1 VPEAINDI
9 ITPRLILRL
18 LGEEVSSA
26 CLNNDFETAQ
36 HLLHATIP
44 EEFVGELN
52 VLQRDRRL
60 LQEDPEYKPWASRG
74 IILKSEMKMIGLI
87 RFHGSPGYYADKPYM
102 KGAVELGYRVLSDYR
117 RKGYARETIFA
128 LINWAADAFSV
139 QRFLASISPENL
151 PSLALVQS
159 LGFIKVDEVMDEID
173 GPEHVYMLER
183 TPAE

>member
-1 VPEAINDI
+1 MPKAINDI

-44 EEFVGELN
+44 EEFFGELS

-74 IILKSEMKMIGLI
+74 IILKGEMKMIGLI
-87 RFHGSPGYYADKPYM
+87 RFHSSPCFNADTPYRE
-102 KGAVELGYRVLSDYR
+102 GAVELGYRILSDYR
-117 RKGYARETIFA
+117 RKGYAREAVFA
-128 LINWAADAFSV
+128 ITNWAEEVFSV
-139 QRFLASISPENL
+139 RRFIASISPENL
-151 PSLALVQS
+151 PSLALAQS
-159 LGFIKVDEVMDEID
+159 FGFVKVDEVMDEVD
-173 GPEHVYMLER
+173 GLEHVYMLER
-183 TPAE
+183 IPAE